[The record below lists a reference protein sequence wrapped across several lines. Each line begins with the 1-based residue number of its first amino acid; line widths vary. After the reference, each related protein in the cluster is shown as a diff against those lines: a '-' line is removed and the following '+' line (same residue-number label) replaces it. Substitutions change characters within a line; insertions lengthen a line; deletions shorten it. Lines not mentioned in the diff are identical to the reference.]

1 MPRVVALV
9 LNWCAEDDTLACVA
23 SLEAQEYPALEICL
37 LDNAS
42 PDGSGARLAARRPDL
57 HFIQTGANLGYA
69 GGNNAGIAW
78 ALDRGAE
85 YVLVIND
92 DALLAPGALREL
104 LSAMRAEP
112 RAGMAAPTIEYR
124 DAPGRTWWA
133 GGRFSTLKAI
143 GTHEGF
149 GAPPSPP
156 APPREVNFVCGCAV
170 LLRAEALRACGTF
183 DAAFVSYLEDV
194 DLSLRFAARGWR
206 LLHVPAARALHAVPW
221 PPEAPSPWAIEH
233 RDRNRRRI
241 AARHLSALR
250 RAAFRAWFYPTRLLL
265 TASALAR
272 ADLPRARA
280 LWRGTWG
287 NAS

>member
-1 MPRVVALV
+1 MPRVAALV

-42 PDGSGARLAARRPDL
+42 PDGSGTRLATRRPDL

-78 ALDRGAE
+78 ALDRGAD

-104 LSAMRAEP
+104 VSAMRAEP
-112 RAGMAAPTIEYR
+112 RAGMAAPTIVHR
-124 DAPGRTWWA
+124 DVPGRTWWA

-143 GTHEGF
+143 GMHEAF
-149 GAPPSPP
+149 GATPAPP
-156 APPREVNFVCGCAV
+156 APPRDVEFVSGCAV
-170 LLRAEALRACGTF
+170 LLRADALRACGAF

-206 LLHVPAARALHAVPW
+206 LLHVPAALAAHAVPW
-221 PPEAPSPWAIEH
+221 PPQPPSPWAIEH
-233 RDRNRRRI
+233 RDRNRRRV
-241 AARHLSALR
+241 AARHLSAAQR
-250 RAAFRAWFYPTRLLL
+250 VAFRAWFYPTRLLL
-265 TASALAR
+265 AASALAR
-272 ADLPRARA
+272 ADVLRARA
-280 LWRGTWG
+280 FWRVIWHD
-287 NAS
+287 AS